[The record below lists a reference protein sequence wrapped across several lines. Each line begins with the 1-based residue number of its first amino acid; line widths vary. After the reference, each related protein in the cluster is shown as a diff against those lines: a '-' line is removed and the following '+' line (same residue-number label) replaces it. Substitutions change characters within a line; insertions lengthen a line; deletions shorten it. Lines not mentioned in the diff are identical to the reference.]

1 MALTDE
7 YGKMTIESVQMVTA
21 HPTKKEVVSDFRRAG
36 ILKAARKVFARHGY
50 HGATMD
56 DVAEACSIAKGTL
69 YLYFKSK
76 RQIYLGV
83 LKEDLQLLR
92 EQTRRAIESAS
103 TAEARIRAFIVSR
116 FDFCEGHRD
125 FFRIYNSDISAIFIS
140 SQPMQKDLR
149 DFYLE
154 QAKILEGIVAEGIR
168 RGELREVDPQA
179 AAFAIYDTT
188 RASIARRVLGL
199 SGRTGNT
206 DAGTIIDL
214 IWRGIA
220 RA

>member
-1 MALTDE
+1 MAA
-7 YGKMTIESVQMVTA
+7 A

-50 HGATMD
+50 DGATMD

-83 LKEDLQLLR
+83 LKEDLRLLR
-92 EQTRRAIESAS
+92 EETRRAIEAAS
-103 TAEARIRAFIVSR
+103 TAEARIRAFITSR
-116 FDFCEGHRD
+116 FDFCDRHRD
-125 FFRIYNSDISAIFIS
+125 FFRIYNADISAIFVTAH
-140 SQPMQKDLR
+140 PMQKDLR
-149 DFYLE
+149 EFYLE
-154 QAKILEGIVAEGIR
+154 QARILAGLIAEGIR
-168 RGELREVDPQA
+168 AGDLREVDPQT

-199 SGRTGNT
+199 SSRTGSA
-206 DAGTIIDL
+206 DADSIIDL

-220 RA
+220 RV

>member
-1 MALTDE
+1 MA
-7 YGKMTIESVQMVTA
+7 SA
-21 HPTKKEVVSDFRRAG
+21 NPTKKDVVSEFRRAG

-50 HGATMD
+50 DGATMD

-92 EQTRRAIESAS
+92 EANRQAIEAVSSA
-103 TAEARIRAFIVSR
+103 EDMIRAFITTR
-116 FDFCEGHRD
+116 FDFCERHRD

-140 SQPMQKDLR
+140 AHPLQKDLR
-149 DFYLE
+149 EFYLD
-154 QAKILEGIVAEGIR
+154 QAELLAGIISNGIR
-168 RGELREVDPQA
+168 VGELRDVPAQA
-179 AAFAIYDTT
+179 AAFAIYDMT

-199 SGRTGNT
+199 SSQTG
-206 DAGTIIDL
+206 DADADTLIDL
-214 IWRGIA
+214 IWKGIQ
-220 RA
+220 RV